1 MLVGDVQIR
10 KDANRFLLP
19 RLLSIPC
26 IICRKRLEDRS
37 SRLTA
42 TMLLGFTPSPAKIK
56 LNMTLNTLDKIDAE
70 LKELNRMERQMLEDY
85 EIYRLLDVEAKHLTI
100 EERSKLLV
108 QLTQVLY
115 LKSEYLILR
124 SKIVKNN

>member
-1 MLVGDVQIR
+1 
-10 KDANRFLLP
+10 
-19 RLLSIPC
+19 
-26 IICRKRLEDRS
+26 
-37 SRLTA
+37 
-42 TMLLGFTPSPAKIK
+42 
-56 LNMTLNTLDKIDAE
+56 MTLNTLDKIDAE